1 MVQRIRYL
9 IFLREV
15 LIISVSAFGG
25 PQAHFAVFLR
35 RLVKHRGYLS
45 EEELL
50 ELYAL
55 CQILPGPTSTQVI
68 TALGFKIGG
77 PNLAYLTL
85 LVWIMPAF
93 IIMTS
98 FGLLMSHFHR
108 MDVPMDF
115 ARYITPMAVGF
126 VAYASFVISSKVV
139 KSYVGVS
146 IMIVSAIL
154 TFQIGSPYLLPAILI
169 ISGGITASKYKSYQ
183 FIEKKNLKINFSN
196 FFLWAAVLIS
206 VAVLGHFIKDR
217 HIILFENFYRNGSL
231 IFGGGQVLIPLLY
244 TEFVDYKGYLSSE
257 EFLTGYAFVQALPG
271 PVFSFC
277 AYLGALNMRDYGLGG
292 EILGAFLASA
302 GIFLPGTFFIFFT
315 IRFWEE
321 LKKFRVVKASLEGIN
336 AASAGMVIAATFV
349 LFEPIETNL
358 INTLVIVV
366 TFVLLAF
373 SKVPAPLIILGGFVA
388 GLIF

>member
-1 MVQRIRYL
+1 MVQRIRHL

-15 LIISVSAFGG
+15 LIISLTAFGG
-25 PQAHFAVFLR
+25 PQAHFAVFIR
-35 RLVKHRGYLS
+35 RLVNKRRYIT
-45 EEELL
+45 EEGLI

-55 CQILPGPTSTQVI
+55 CQILPGPTSTQTI

-85 LVWIMPAF
+85 LVWILPAF
-93 IIMTS
+93 IIMTA
-98 FGLLMSHFHR
+98 FGILVSHFHE
-108 MDVPMDF
+108 MDIPLDF
-115 ARYITPMAVGF
+115 AKYIQPMAVGF
-126 VAYASFVISSKVV
+126 VAYASFLISTKVV
-139 KSYVGVS
+139 KTYLGVT

-154 TFQIGSPYLLPAILI
+154 TFQVGSPYILPAILLV
-169 ISGGITASKYKSYQ
+169 SGGITASKYKNQ
-183 FIEKKNLKINFSN
+183 PFIEKKNLKISFSN
-196 FFLWAAVLIS
+196 FFLWAAVFIG
-206 VAVLGHFIKDR
+206 VAILGHFVKDR
-217 HIILFENFYRNGSL
+217 HVLLFENFYRNGSL

-244 TEFVDYKGYLSSE
+244 TEFVDFKDYMSSG
-257 EFLTGYAFVQALPG
+257 EFLTGYAFVHALPG

-277 AYLGALNMRDYGLGG
+277 SYLGALSMREYGIGG

-321 LKKFRVVKASLEGIN
+321 LKKYRVVKASLEGIN

-349 LFEPIETNL
+349 LFEPIETNF
-358 INTLVIVV
+358 INTAVIVL
-366 TFVLLAF
+366 TFVLLMF
-373 SKVPAPLIILGGFVA
+373 SKVPSPVIILGGFIA